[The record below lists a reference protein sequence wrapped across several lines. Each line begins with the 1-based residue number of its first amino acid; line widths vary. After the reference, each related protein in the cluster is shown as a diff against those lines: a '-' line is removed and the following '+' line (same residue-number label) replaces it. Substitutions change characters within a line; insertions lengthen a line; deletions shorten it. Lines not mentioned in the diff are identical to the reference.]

1 MVSDLNIFAQ
11 KWSKI
16 AASKKVF
23 VYGFFYLFTFEVP
36 FKCLFAPT
44 SQSWMSKT
52 FKDSKS
58 LGKSIGKKWS
68 QIWTFLIKNGL
79 KSPRQKKKVFTNFF
93 LDFFTFEVPFKRFC
107 APISR
112 SRMSKL
118 FRDSEFLGKSFEKK
132 WSQIWTIL
140 LKNGLKLLRQKKF
153 LQIFFPLFTLFKR
166 PMSKLVLFS
175 ESLGKTNGKKWSQ
188 I

>member
-79 KSPRQKKKVFTNFF
+79 KSPRRKKKF
-93 LDFFTFEVPFKRFC
+93 L
-107 APISR
+107 
-112 SRMSKL
+112 
-118 FRDSEFLGKSFEKK
+118 
-132 WSQIWTIL
+132 
-140 LKNGLKLLRQKKF
+140 QKKF
-153 LQIFFPLFTLFKR
+153 LIFSLLRYCLNVFVPPFLEVECPNFLEIQNSWGKVLKR
-166 PMSKLVLFS
+166 SGLRFEQFCSKMV
-175 ESLGKTNGKKWSQ
+175 
-188 I
+188 